1 MDELTDEEQAEI
13 ELFEDEG
20 EMNDS
25 LFARSVLIGAAV
37 GVPVMGLLVAVLF
50 AVSDISISDG
60 GIVALA
66 VWSALWAGLLLG
78 GVLGLGVKLLRL
90 EERDNRD
97 AAH

>member
-1 MDELTDEEQAEI
+1 M
-13 ELFEDEG
+13 
-20 EMNDS
+20 
-25 LFARSVLIGAAV
+25 
-37 GVPVMGLLVAVLF
+37 LF